1 MILKYKLF
9 LESKKD
15 KFPNIKKT
23 EIDDFVV
30 YIGKDAKSN
39 DYLTFIMCEDDEYW
53 FHVKGVPG
61 SHVIIKN
68 NLNQT
73 PDITVIKKVA
83 EIAKKNSKASKDNDV
98 VVVYCLRKFVT
109 KEKDMKDGQ
118 VKVDYLNTNEIKI

>member
-1 MILKYKLF
+1 MILKYKPF

-15 KFPNIKKT
+15 KFPNIKKI
-23 EIDDFVV
+23 EIDGFVV
-30 YIGKDAKSN
+30 YFGKDAKSN
-39 DYLTFIMCEDDEYW
+39 DYLTFRMCEDNEYW

-73 PDITVIKKVA
+73 PDITVIRQVA
-83 EIAKKNSKASKDNDV
+83 EIAKKNSKASGYNDV

-109 KEKDMKDGQ
+109 KEKNMKDGQ
-118 VKVDYLNTNEIKI
+118 VNVDHINANEIKI

>member
-1 MILKYKLF
+1 MILSYKLF

-15 KFPNIKKT
+15 KFPNLKKI
-23 EIDDFVV
+23 EIDDFLV

-39 DYLTFIMCEDDEYW
+39 DYLTFKMTEDNEYW

-61 SHVIIKN
+61 SHVVIKN
-68 NLNQT
+68 NRNQI
-73 PDITVIKKVA
+73 PDKSVIEKVA
-83 EIAKKNSKASKDNDV
+83 ELAKKNSKVSKETDV
-98 VVVYCLRKFVT
+98 TVVYCLRKFVT